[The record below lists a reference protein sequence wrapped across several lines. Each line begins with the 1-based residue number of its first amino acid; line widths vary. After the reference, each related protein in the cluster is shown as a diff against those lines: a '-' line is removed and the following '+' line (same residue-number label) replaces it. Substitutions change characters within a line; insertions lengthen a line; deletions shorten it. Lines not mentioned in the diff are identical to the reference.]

1 MSARLAP
8 LLGLATLAVGA
19 FGLEGVAHA
28 DDVNDACY
36 ADLTARG
43 VPYRRATRKGI
54 GLGVEV
60 TGPVGGLTLTYSE
73 ALVLD
78 CSMVVSLAEAGPYL
92 TALGFDRARI
102 MSGYARRNVRG
113 TSQPS
118 KHSYG
123 LAVDIASFTG
133 PDVGTVRLD
142 RDFEQGLG
150 DAADCIGAPTTEGG
164 ALLKVAQCQLTTS
177 GLFHLVLSPDY
188 DDAHHD
194 HFHLEALPWSAR
206 PQLRATRPAIH

>member
-1 MSARLAP
+1 MRARLATV
-8 LLGLATLAVGA
+8 LGLTTLLAGTLATA
-19 FGLEGVAHA
+19 PRAHA
-28 DDVNDACY
+28 DDRGDACY

-43 VPYRRATRKGI
+43 IAYRRATRKGI
-54 GLGVEV
+54 ALGVEV

-113 TSQPS
+113 TSNPS

-123 LAVDIASFTG
+123 LAVDIAGFSG
-133 PDVGTVRLD
+133 PDVGTVRVD

-150 DAADCIGAPTTEGG
+150 DGADCIGAPTTEGG

-206 PQLRATRPAIH
+206 TQLRATKPAIH